1 MDEAH
6 GGSLVDPGV
15 FLQVIPAPEALGA
28 DGAGEGTQS
37 GVDAFVAR
45 QFLVACESLP
55 AGFFLAFKRPFTGV
69 AADVSFQLAVVAERH
84 LAVRAAE
91 AFGSLL
97 LGRMR

>member
-1 MDEAH
+1 M
-6 GGSLVDPGV
+6 
-15 FLQVIPAPEALGA
+15 QI
-28 DGAGEGTQS
+28 
-37 GVDAFVAR
+37 
-45 QFLVACESLP
+45 
-55 AGFFLAFKRPFTGV
+55 TGV